1 MENKEIEKLLS
12 KAISL
17 EDLTIEEALLLY
29 EKCPTNDLA
38 IAANIIRKKI
48 KGADDIVTWQIDRN
62 INITNVCISGCKFCS
77 FHCKIHQTEKSF
89 ITTIDQYRFKID
101 EMIAVGGDQ
110 ILLQGGLHP
119 KLDVCYYEKL
129 FLELKSLYPNIKLHA
144 LGPPEIVHIS
154 KISGIS
160 EKQCLERLIK
170 AGLDS
175 LPGAGAEIL
184 DTEFRK
190 KISPAKCSAEKWLEV
205 MEIAHELNMPTS
217 ATMVYGINE
226 TLKQRVEH
234 IIKIRDLQSKKKAEN
249 YGFIAFIPWVF
260 STKGT
265 QLEKEGI
272 KSEFSQNQ
280 YIRTIAISRIILN
293 NIANI
298 QASWLTVGREA
309 AQICLNAGAN
319 DLGSIMI
326 EENVVAST
334 GLKNKMDAEAMQK
347 TITEAGFTPQLRD
360 QLYKKRTI

>member
-1 MENKEIEKLLS
+1 MGSNEIERALL

-17 EDLTIEEALLLY
+17 EDLTLEEALLLY
-29 EKCPTNDLA
+29 TEASTNDLA
-38 IAANIIRKKI
+38 ITADLIRKKI
-48 KGADDIVTWQIDRN
+48 KGNDNIVTWQIDRN
-62 INITNVCISGCKFCS
+62 INITNVCISGCKFCN
-77 FHCKIHQTEKSF
+77 FHCKVHQTQKAF
-89 ITTIDQYRFKID
+89 ITTIEQYKKKIE
-101 EMIAVGGDQ
+101 EMITLGGDQ
-110 ILLQGGLHP
+110 LLLQGGLHP
-119 KLDVCYYEKL
+119 KLDIDYYETL
-129 FLELKSLYPNIKLHA
+129 FSELKSLYPNIKLHA

-154 KISGIS
+154 KISNIS
-160 EKQCLERLIK
+160 EQQCLERLIK

-205 MEIAHELNMPTS
+205 MEIAHSLNIPTS
-217 ATMVYGINE
+217 ATMVYGVNE

-234 IIKIRDLQSKKKAEN
+234 ILKIRDLQSKKREGD

-265 QLEKEGI
+265 QLEQEGI
-272 KSEFSQNQ
+272 QAEFSQNQ

-293 NIANI
+293 NVPNI
-298 QASWLTVGREA
+298 QASWLTVGRDA

-334 GLKNKMDAEAMQK
+334 GLKNKMDAQGMQK
-347 TITEAGFTPQLRD
+347 TILEAGFIPQLRD